1 MLHVPGVHI
10 REPKTMRPKYKSRRL
25 HINKVVDVSETNVL
39 QVKPTKLIIGAETD
53 ELLQEW

>member
-1 MLHVPGVHI
+1 VHI